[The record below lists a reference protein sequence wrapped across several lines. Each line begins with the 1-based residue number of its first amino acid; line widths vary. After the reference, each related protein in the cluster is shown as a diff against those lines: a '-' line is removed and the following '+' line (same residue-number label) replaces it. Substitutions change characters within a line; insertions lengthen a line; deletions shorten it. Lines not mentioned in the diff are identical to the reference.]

1 MTVAAENKCLFPH
14 WGASVCADRLVTDV
28 AVMSVMSD
36 RNVGHCVKAT
46 DVIPFA
52 A

>member
-1 MTVAAENKCLFPH
+1 MTVAAEKSVCLH
-14 WGASVCADRLVTDV
+14 IGALSVCADRLVTDV
-28 AVMSVMSD
+28 AVMSD